1 MNDLT
6 PCPNLIIMGAQKS
19 GTTSL
24 HEYLKVHPDIFMSS
38 PIKEPGLF
46 LGEERA
52 RTFWNTAGQP
62 IASLHELLHER
73 MLQGYQGERWFGDG
87 STHYTIGQRSR
98 AWDIPQRMQA
108 ANPDMRFIYIL
119 RNPVER
125 ILSNYHHSRSK
136 GRCQGTL
143 TDFLAS
149 KEGPGSI
156 LTSRYWYQLEAYLE
170 LFPANQFHV
179 VVFEE
184 FIRQP
189 HHHMHQVWDFLELS
203 PPQTPPNFATHN
215 AGSAARTKVSE
226 SDDDLSRIL
235 GVLRKDVE
243 NLQRWLGRDIPD
255 WSNLSF
261 ATARN

>member
-38 PIKEPGLF
+38 PVKEPGLF

-98 AWDIPQRMQA
+98 AWDIPQRMHA

-125 ILSNYHHSRSK
+125 ILSNYHHSRAK
-136 GRCQGTL
+136 GRCAGPLQA
-143 TDFLAS
+143 FLDS
-149 KEGPGSI
+149 EEGPSAI
-156 LTSRYWYQLEAYLE
+156 LTSRYWYQLEAYLAYFQPE
-170 LFPANQFHV
+170 QFHL

-184 FIRQP
+184 FLQQP
-189 HHHMHQVWDFLELS
+189 HQAMAEIWRFLGLAKPPEAPKFVAHNTGNRGNPEVDKEHHTLE
-203 PPQTPPNFATHN
+203 
-215 AGSAARTKVSE
+215 
-226 SDDDLSRIL
+226 RIL
-235 GVLRKDVE
+235 NVLRKDTMHLE
-243 NLQRWLGRDIPD
+243 RWLGRDIPA
-255 WSNLSF
+255 WSSMSF
-261 ATARN
+261 SP

>member
-1 MNDLT
+1 MKDLT
-6 PCPNLIIMGAQKS
+6 PCPNFIIMGAQKS

-52 RTFWNTAGQP
+52 KTFWTTAGQP

-73 MLQGYQGERWFGDG
+73 MLQGYRGEQWFGDA

-98 AWDIPQRMQA
+98 AWDIPQRMHA

-136 GRCQGTL
+136 GRCKGTL
-143 TDFLAS
+143 EDFLGS
-149 KEGPGSI
+149 QEGPSSV
-156 LTSRYWYQLEAYLE
+156 LTSKYWYQLEAYLE
-170 LFPANQFHV
+170 TFRPEQFHV
-179 VVFEE
+179 IVFEE
-184 FIRQP
+184 FLAQP
-189 HHHMHQVWDFLELS
+189 HETMAGIWDFLDLPS
-203 PPQTPPNFATHN
+203 PAVSPNFVAHN
-215 AGSAARTKVSE
+215 TGRQDTLSSVDE
-226 SDDDLSRIL
+226 SPDLER
-235 GVLRKDVE
+235 VLTALNKDTVQ
-243 NLQRWLGRDIPD
+243 LQNWLGRDIPA
-255 WSNLSF
+255 WSGMSF
-261 ATARN
+261 PQ

>member
-136 GRCQGTL
+136 GRCQGAL

-170 LFPANQFHV
+170 VFPPEQFHLII
-179 VVFEE
+179 FEE
-184 FIRQP
+184 FLEQP
-189 HHHMHQVWDFLELS
+189 QQSMAAIWDFLELS
-203 PPQTPPNFATHN
+203 APPAEPAFVAHN
-215 AGSAARTKVSE
+215 TGKRESPKVNYQSE
-226 SDDDLSRIL
+226 SLDR
-235 GVLRKDVE
+235 VLTVLNNDVAQLE
-243 NLQRWLGRDIPD
+243 RWLGRNISV
-255 WSNLSF
+255 WSSMSF
-261 ATARN
+261 AK